1 MWEYSEK
8 VLEHYR
14 HPRNVGKI
22 DNADLIGEAGSLAC
36 GDSLKLYI
44 KLDGSVIKDAKFQTF
59 GCGSAVASSSI
70 LTEMIIGKTLEEA
83 KKITNKDI
91 ADELGGLPQEKMHCS
106 VMGQEALEDALKKY
120 YGKEEIEKEAGLS
133 QNGDKI
139 VCTCFNVTENQIW
152 EAIKVNGLKTVEEV
166 TNYTKAGGACGRCKG
181 VIKDIIET
189 YLRKEGQAPVMTAAQ
204 KILKIGRVIDQQISP
219 QLQKDGGDIDLIDVE
234 GNKVKVK
241 LTGMCSGCKNAT
253 MTLKAFVESVLR
265 DKVDSSLE
273 VEQVQKDG
281 MSSADKLGV
290 RTEGLQGKTKQV
302 SRFAG

>member
-44 KLDGSVIKDAKFQTF
+44 KLDGNIIKDAKFQTF

-91 ADELGGLPQEKMHCS
+91 AEELGGLPQEKMHCS

-273 VEQVQKDG
+273 VEQV
-281 MSSADKLGV
+281 
-290 RTEGLQGKTKQV
+290 
-302 SRFAG
+302 

>member
-36 GDSLKLYI
+36 SDSLKLYI
-44 KLDGSVIKDAKFQTF
+44 KLDGNIIKDAKFQTF

-91 ADELGGLPQEKMHCS
+91 AEELGGLPQEKMHCS

-133 QNGDKI
+133 QSGDKI

-219 QLQKDGGDIDLIDVE
+219 QLQKDGGDIELIDVE

-241 LTGMCSGCKNAT
+241 LTGMCSGCKNAA
-253 MTLKAFVESVLR
+253 MTLKAFVESVLK

-273 VEQVQKDG
+273 VEQV
-281 MSSADKLGV
+281 
-290 RTEGLQGKTKQV
+290 
-302 SRFAG
+302 

>member
-44 KLDGSVIKDAKFQTF
+44 KLDGNIIKDAKFQTF

-91 ADELGGLPQEKMHCS
+91 AEELGGLPQEKMHCS

-133 QNGDKI
+133 QSGDKI

-219 QLQKDGGDIDLIDVE
+219 QLQKDGGDIELIDVE

-253 MTLKAFVESVLR
+253 MTLKAFVESVLK

-273 VEQVQKDG
+273 VEQV
-281 MSSADKLGV
+281 
-290 RTEGLQGKTKQV
+290 
-302 SRFAG
+302 

>member
-44 KLDGSVIKDAKFQTF
+44 KLDGNIIKDAKFQTF

-253 MTLKAFVESVLR
+253 MTLKAFVESVLK
-265 DKVDSSLE
+265 DKVDGSLE
-273 VEQVQKDG
+273 VEQV
-281 MSSADKLGV
+281 
-290 RTEGLQGKTKQV
+290 
-302 SRFAG
+302 

>member
-265 DKVDSSLE
+265 DKVDRSLE
-273 VEQVQKDG
+273 VEQV
-281 MSSADKLGV
+281 
-290 RTEGLQGKTKQV
+290 
-302 SRFAG
+302 

>member
-44 KLDGSVIKDAKFQTF
+44 KLDGNIIKDAKFQTF

-70 LTEMIIGKTLEEA
+70 LTEMIIGKTREEA

-219 QLQKDGGDIDLIDVE
+219 QLQKDGGDIELIDVE

-253 MTLKAFVESVLR
+253 MTLKAFVESVLK

-273 VEQVQKDG
+273 VEQV
-281 MSSADKLGV
+281 
-290 RTEGLQGKTKQV
+290 
-302 SRFAG
+302 